1 MKCRKVSR
9 IAVALLL
16 TGTGVV
22 TGQTSTEESKG
33 PPPKTDP
40 ASVERGKGT
49 FVAACGFCHGSNA
62 TGGEK
67 GPDLLRSVLVLDDEN
82 GKTIGPVILRGRP
95 DKGMPRFP
103 FTPQQIADIAA
114 FLHNSI
120 KNAIDRDSYKIL
132 NIVTGDPKAGAAYF
146 NGAGHC
152 SSCHSVT
159 GDLKGIGAKY
169 EPVTLQGK
177 MLQPNYSWTE
187 GNPPHTVI
195 AISVTVT
202 LAVGRSGSRAR
213 SSTTTTSM
221 SLFGTPTAPII
232 PLSER
237 RRSARRNPQPAPGAP
252 GYVEPLHGC
261 RYPQSDGLSGDS
273 QVKIKSFVQCL
284 SCLGYGAGVCADAR
298 SGAAHEARHRCVAH
312 LSRRLFRAPFQH
324 ADTDQS
330 VERQASD
337 PGLDLSRSK
346 WESLRTRL
354 WAAKD
359 PSPKVPRPTPAFPP
373 SKPRR

>member
-1 MKCRKVSR
+1 MDNSPSKILLTEGASAPNANPQAPASSKAKGNRSIRALYSEPLVIDFAYLDNPHVSWKVMKCRKVSR

-152 SSCHSVT
+152 TSCHSAA

-187 GNPPHTVI
+187 GNPPHTAF

-202 LAVGRSGSRAR
+202 LASGEAV
-213 SSTTTTSM
+213 T
-221 SLFGTPTAPII
+221 
-232 PLSER
+232 
-237 RRSARRNPQPAPGAP
+237 GALVYYDDFNVALRDSNGAYHSFKRTKDVP
-252 GYVEPLHGC
+252 RVEIHNRL
-261 RYPQSDGLSGDS
+261 Q
-273 QVKIKSFVQCL
+273 
-284 SCLGYGAGVCADAR
+284 
-298 SGAAHEARHRCVAH
+298 AH
-312 LSRRLFRAPFQH
+312 L
-324 ADTDQS
+324 DM
-330 VERQASD
+330 
-337 PGLDLSRSK
+337 LSRYTDADIHNLTAYLVTLK
-346 WESLRTRL
+346 
-354 WAAKD
+354 
-359 PSPKVPRPTPAFPP
+359 
-373 SKPRR
+373 